1 MLFRDYISG
10 RYPKTVSAKGGREI
24 ILRPLTPDDQGRLLE
39 FFQAVPEQDRLFLAD
54 DVTDPK
60 LIEAWCR
67 RIDFDLVFP
76 LLALAGE
83 RIVANSS
90 LHRSKG
96 GWMSHIGRVRMVV
109 HPEYRGLG
117 IARCLM
123 DDLIDIAIDIGLEKL
138 DAEFM
143 SGQEKQMAAFE
154 KMGFVRMAELPEHVL
169 DRKNAMHDL
178 ILMVYELKGEAYAV
192 D

>member
-10 RYPKTVSAKGGREI
+10 RYPKSVKLKGGREVT
-24 ILRPLTPDDQGRLLE
+24 LRPLQPGDQPNLLE
-39 FFQAVPEQDRLFLAD
+39 FFRAVPEQDRLFLAD
-54 DVTDPK
+54 DVADPK
-60 LIEAWCR
+60 LIEAWCQR
-67 RIDFDLVFP
+67 LDLDRVFP
-76 LLALAGE
+76 LLALVEGRVVGNAT
-83 RIVANSS
+83 

-96 GWMSHIGRVRMVV
+96 GWMSHIGRLRVVV
-109 HPEYRGLG
+109 HPDSRGLG
-117 IARCLM
+117 IARCLI
-123 DDLIDIAIDIGLEKL
+123 DELIEIAIDIGLDKL

-169 DRKNAMHDL
+169 DRKNAVHDL